1 MTPEASGRAEGATM
15 HAMSRLALSYLAVL
29 LVVGVLDYLWL
40 RVIATAWYETAM
52 AHLLAPKPNLVAA
65 AIFYFA
71 YPVGLMVFA
80 VVPSGGDVMRAL
92 ALGALFGL
100 FAYGTYDI
108 TNLAVMRDWSLRL
121 TLIDIAWGTFVSAA
135 GALAGALAWQAVRA
149 AGVTA

>member
-1 MTPEASGRAEGATM
+1 
-15 HAMSRLALSYLAVL
+15 MSRLALGYLATL

-80 VVPSGGDVMRAL
+80 VVPASGDGLRAL

-121 TLIDIAWGTFVSAA
+121 TLIDIAWGVFVSAA
-135 GALAGALAWQAVRA
+135 GAWAGTLASHALRD
-149 AGVTA
+149 

>member
-1 MTPEASGRAEGATM
+1 
-15 HAMSRLALSYLAVL
+15 MSRLALGYLATL

-52 AHLLAPKPNLVAA
+52 AHLLASKPNLVAA
-65 AIFYFA
+65 VIFYFA

-80 VVPSGGDVMRAL
+80 VVPASGDGLRAL

-121 TLIDIAWGTFVSAA
+121 TLIDIAWGVFVSAA
-135 GALAGALAWQAVRA
+135 GAWAGTVASHALRD
-149 AGVTA
+149 

>member
-1 MTPEASGRAEGATM
+1 
-15 HAMSRLALSYLAVL
+15 MSRLALGYLATL

-65 AIFYFA
+65 VIFYFA

-80 VVPSGGDVMRAL
+80 VVPASGDGLRAL

-121 TLIDIAWGTFVSAA
+121 TLIDIAWGVFVSAA
-135 GALAGALAWQAVRA
+135 GAWAGTVASHALRD
-149 AGVTA
+149 

>member
-1 MTPEASGRAEGATM
+1 
-15 HAMSRLALSYLAVL
+15 MSRLALGYLATL

-65 AIFYFA
+65 VIFYFA

-80 VVPSGGDVMRAL
+80 VVPASGDGLRAL

-121 TLIDIAWGTFVSAA
+121 TLIDIAWGVFVSAA
-135 GALAGALAWQAVRA
+135 GAWAGTFASHALRD
-149 AGVTA
+149 

>member
-1 MTPEASGRAEGATM
+1 MAPQANGPAVGATM
-15 HAMSRLALSYLAVL
+15 LAMSRLALSYLAVL
-29 LVVGVLDYLWL
+29 LIVGVLDYLWL
-40 RVIATAWYETAM
+40 RVIATAWYENAM

-80 VVPSGGDVMRAL
+80 VVPSGGDVVRAL
-92 ALGALFGL
+92 VLGALFGL

-135 GALAGALAWQAVRA
+135 GALAGALAWQALR
-149 AGVTA
+149 GPGLTT

>member
-1 MTPEASGRAEGATM
+1 MT
-15 HAMSRLALSYLAVL
+15 RLALGYLATL
-29 LVVGVLDYLWL
+29 LVVGALDYLWL

-52 AHLLAPKPNLVAA
+52 AHLLAPRPNLVAA
-65 AIFYFA
+65 AVFYFG

-80 VVPSGGDVMRAL
+80 VVPAGGEWLRAL

-121 TLIDIAWGTFVSAA
+121 TLIDSAWGVFVSAA
-135 GALAGALAWQAVRA
+135 GAAAGALAYHALRD
-149 AGVTA
+149 

>member
-1 MTPEASGRAEGATM
+1 MTPDVGGPSAGATIQ
-15 HAMSRLALSYLAVL
+15 AMTRLALSYLAVL

-40 RVIATAWYETAM
+40 RVIATSWYETAM

-80 VVPSGGDVMRAL
+80 VSPSGGDAVRAL
-92 ALGALFGL
+92 VLGALFGL

-121 TLIDIAWGTFVSAA
+121 TLIDIAWGTFVSAV
-135 GALAGALAWQAVRA
+135 GALAGALAWQALRGP
-149 AGVTA
+149 GVTP

>member
-1 MTPEASGRAEGATM
+1 
-15 HAMSRLALSYLAVL
+15 MSRLALGYLATL

-80 VVPSGGDVMRAL
+80 VVPASGDGLRAL

-121 TLIDIAWGTFVSAA
+121 TLIDIAWGVFVSAA
-135 GALAGALAWQAVRA
+135 GAWAGTFASHALRD
-149 AGVTA
+149 